1 MHFSYLSI
9 WRVLNRKVI
18 FLNFCFT
25 QITIAVA
32 WLPRDM
38 SRFQAGRTGGHYYD
52 LVRGEVVRGPVEM
65 EEDKGM
71 RGM

>member
-18 FLNFCFT
+18 LLNFCFT
-25 QITIAVA
+25 QISIAVA

-38 SRFQAGRTGGHYYD
+38 SRFQDGRTGGHYYD
-52 LVRGEVVRGPVEM
+52 LVTGRW
-65 EEDKGM
+65 
-71 RGM
+71 